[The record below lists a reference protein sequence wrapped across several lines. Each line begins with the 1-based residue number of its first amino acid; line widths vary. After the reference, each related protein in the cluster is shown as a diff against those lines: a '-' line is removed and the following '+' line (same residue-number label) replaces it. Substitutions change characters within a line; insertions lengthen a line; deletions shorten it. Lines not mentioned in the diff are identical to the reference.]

1 MFCVK
6 ENISDIMS
14 ISNKVPNPESE
25 RITTIL
31 KMSISASLAS
41 LGIVLSSFVIFV
53 PNFEFISVTI
63 FLIALLL
70 GFRYGIISAMMLSL
84 VYELIVTPIFGS
96 AGLLIPVKLLC
107 YGILALLGG
116 TMRQVFLKLSFWELG
131 VFGALFAC
139 FYDILT
145 TIFGQLVIIQEQIT
159 WNHLLTVLIFGIPF
173 TVTHIVGNFVL
184 FSMIKSMINRIESA
198 FKYKGVKFFLISD
211 ASESSG
217 NIETA
222 CEENKK

>member
-1 MFCVK
+1 
-6 ENISDIMS
+6 MS
-14 ISNKVPNPESE
+14 ISNQIPNPENE

-31 KMSISASLAS
+31 KMSIAASLAS

-116 TMRQVFLKLSFWELG
+116 TMRQAFLKLSFWELG
-131 VFGALFAC
+131 AFGALFAF

-173 TVTHIVGNFVL
+173 TVAHVVGNFVL
-184 FSMIKSMINRIESA
+184 FSMIKSIINWIESA

-211 ASESSG
+211 TTDSSE

-222 CEENKK
+222 FEENNK